1 MIARPKISRNERK
14 TTEIGAFEV
23 GNFALFSAPRATG
36 ARGSTRA
43 GPGGRGAPRAR
54 AERPRRLTR
63 PSRQVRLD
71 ETKTPEELAKR
82 QTRRFS
88 TLLHAALRRVR
99 ATIRRWRVRWASRR
113 RLKARLE
120 ADDVERRA
128 ADKRRR
134 VRSRSAVRALVFANA
149 YAATPRA
156 LMLRQEYLDEPKQG
170 ERPLRHPEV
179 LVVTRSA
186 LGAYELSRGLKASLR
201 FARPWIL
208 RKVLAAV
215 LRVRRRRE
223 AQRVSGKPPSLAS
236 RAASSAVV
244 GLGVAVKTYVFVV
257 VKSIPW
263 VVALG
268 CTKAGGIIGRYIYGR
283 LAKALP
289 GAIVRAPLKLPKILA
304 KRAKKLGGRLDAD
317 GDGDVDVDDIFRL
330 TVGKLRHAVPHRK
343 HDD

>member
-1 MIARPKISRNERK
+1 MGISHSFLPRVRP
-14 TTEIGAFEV
+14 
-23 GNFALFSAPRATG
+23 APRG
-36 ARGSTRA
+36 ERA
-43 GPGGRGAPRAR
+43 GRRAR
-54 AERPRRLTR
+54 APSDRDASRER

-120 ADDVERRA
+120 ADDAERRA

-134 VRSRSAVRALVFANA
+134 VRSRSALRALVFANA

-156 LMLRQEYLDEPKQG
+156 LMLRQEHLDEPKQG
-170 ERPLRHPEV
+170 ERPVRHPEV

-244 GLGVAVKTYVFVV
+244 GLGVAVLKGLRLRRRQVH
-257 VKSIPW
+257 PW

-268 CTKAGGIIGRYIYGR
+268 CARGRR
-283 LAKALP
+283 SSCRTRRRSSCKSQA
-289 GAIVRAPLKLPKILA
+289 
-304 KRAKKLGGRLDAD
+304 
-317 GDGDVDVDDIFRL
+317 
-330 TVGKLRHAVPHRK
+330 
-343 HDD
+343 

>member
-1 MIARPKISRNERK
+1 M
-14 TTEIGAFEV
+14 
-23 GNFALFSAPRATG
+23 
-36 ARGSTRA
+36 
-43 GPGGRGAPRAR
+43 
-54 AERPRRLTR
+54 
-63 PSRQVRLD
+63 
-71 ETKTPEELAKR
+71 
-82 QTRRFS
+82 
-88 TLLHAALRRVR
+88 
-99 ATIRRWRVRWASRR
+99 
-113 RLKARLE
+113 
-120 ADDVERRA
+120 
-128 ADKRRR
+128 
-134 VRSRSAVRALVFANA
+134 
-149 YAATPRA
+149 
-156 LMLRQEYLDEPKQG
+156 
-170 ERPLRHPEV
+170 
-179 LVVTRSA
+179 
-186 LGAYELSRGLKASLR
+186 
-201 FARPWIL
+201 
-208 RKVLAAV
+208 
-215 LRVRRRRE
+215 RRRRE

-304 KRAKKLGGRLDAD
+304 KRAKNLGGRLDAD